1 MRMIDGCPA
10 LICSICAGKS
20 CPIRALTF
28 GKDWISMACNGVI
41 SNRIDE
47 PSHQFT
53 RDEADLRSG
62 FSFAGVAQW

>member
-1 MRMIDGCPA
+1 MVI
-10 LICSICAGKS
+10 S

-28 GKDWISMACNGVI
+28 GQEWISTVCNGVRFH
-41 SNRIDE
+41 RIDE

-53 RDEADLRSG
+53 RDYADVRIG